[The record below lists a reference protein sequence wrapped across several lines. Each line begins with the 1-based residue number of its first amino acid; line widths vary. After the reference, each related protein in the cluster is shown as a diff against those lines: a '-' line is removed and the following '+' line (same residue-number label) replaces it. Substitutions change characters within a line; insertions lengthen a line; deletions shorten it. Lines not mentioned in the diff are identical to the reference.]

1 MTVWVSLLRG
11 INLGARNKVSMP
23 VLREALTAAGLS
35 EVRTHLQSGNV
46 ISQSRHRSA
55 ESVAALVRSV
65 VAETFGID
73 VPVLARSPRQL
84 REVWEWN
91 PFPDAAEQRPKL
103 VQVLHLFAT
112 PDPTRLAALLAEDVA
127 PERLAAR
134 GQEIVVDYV
143 DTVHGGTV
151 QGTWLSR
158 RLGDVEVTARN
169 WNTLSALVRLTR

>member
-1 MTVWVSLLRG
+1 MTAWVSLLRG

-23 VLREALTAAGLS
+23 VLREALTAAGLR

-46 ISQSRHRSA
+46 ISQSRHRSPG
-55 ESVAALVRSV
+55 SVAALVRTV

-73 VPVLARSPRQL
+73 VPVLARSPQQL

-112 PDPTRLAALLAEDVA
+112 PDPARVAALLAEDVS
-127 PERLAAR
+127 PERIAAR
-134 GQEIVVDYV
+134 GQELVVDYV
-143 DTVHGGTV
+143 DTVHSSTV
-151 QGTWLSR
+151 QGAWLGR
-158 RLGDVEVTARN
+158 RLGDVDVTARN
-169 WNTLSALVRLTR
+169 WNTLSALVRLTS